1 MAERQKTLL
10 MVRISEENIG
20 TEAEGTVGHNAES
33 ILGVQKWAVGRE
45 ATVKKNTLKGQE
57 WVLTRET
64 TVTTCM
70 SNLDFQTIF

>member
-1 MAERQKTLL
+1 

-33 ILGVQKWAVGRE
+33 TLGVQKWAVGRE

-57 WVLTRET
+57 
-64 TVTTCM
+64 
-70 SNLDFQTIF
+70 